1 MKTNSH
7 SYIDNPNNENIKIYI
22 NGEFH
27 LRDNAKISVFDS
39 GFLLGDGVCESFRL
53 HNGHLCFIDEHINR
67 LINGARE
74 LSIDINKTKNE
85 LIELIKSTVSINNMH
100 SNCHIRMII
109 SRGLKKTPYQHPNA
123 NVGPISIVI
132 IPEYKLAD
140 QKVNERGLNLKSV
153 NIIRGTKQNQN
164 PNINSLSK
172 FNCIAA
178 CIEGDKLGGDEA
190 LMLDINGNVST
201 CNSTNFFIVKEKEV
215 WTSTGDY
222 CLKGITRQNII
233 EICNDEGIPVF
244 EKNYTLNDVYTADEA
259 FITGTF
265 AGVIPATT
273 IDDKQLSNG
282 IRGKITEKLY
292 HLYKNK
298 IELLYPEND

>member
-7 SYIDNPNNENIKIYI
+7 SYIENPNNDNIKIYI
-22 NGEFH
+22 NGEFFK
-27 LRDNAKISVFDS
+27 RDNAKISVFDS
-39 GFLLGDGVCESFRL
+39 GFLLGDGVWESFRL

-67 LINGARE
+67 LISGAKE
-74 LSIDINKTKNE
+74 LSINLDKTKDE
-85 LIELIKSTVSINNMH
+85 LIELIKSTVSINNMYT
-100 SNCHIRMII
+100 NCHIRMII

-140 QKVNERGLNLKSV
+140 ESINTTGLNLKSV
-153 NIIRGTKQNQN
+153 NIRRGTKENQN

-178 CIEGDKLGGDEA
+178 CIEGDRLGGDEA

-201 CNSTNFFIVKEKEV
+201 CNSTNFFIVKDKEV

-222 CLKGITRQNII
+222 CLKGITRQKII
-233 EICNDEGIPVF
+233 EICKNEGIPVF
-244 EKNYTLNDVYTADEA
+244 EKNYTLNDVYAANEA

-273 IDDKQLSNG
+273 IDDRKLSNG
-282 IRGKITEKLY
+282 IRGKVTEQLY
-292 HLYKNK
+292 KLYKNK
-298 IELLYPEND
+298 IELLYPDNG